1 MQSWTGPGDFHKPLP
16 HNVNIPW
23 RGVAKTPF
31 VEKAL
36 NFFKKLVDNEL
47 RTLHWRGS
55 LKGLILSGGKG
66 TRLRPL
72 THTAAK
78 QLVPVANKPILFY
91 VIENLARAGVSDLGV
106 IISPETGNLI
116 QEAVGDGSRF
126 GVAITY
132 IPQDEPAGLAH
143 AVKTARGFLQD
154 SPFVMYLGDNLISSG
169 ITSFLKTFQ
178 EGALDALILLKE
190 VENPSQFGIAEL
202 NGQGGLVRLVEKPK
216 QPPTNLALVGVY
228 FFSTAV
234 HPAIDVLKPS
244 WRGEYEITDA
254 IQGLLTMGKKVDWRR
269 LEGWWLDTGKKDD
282 LLTANTQVLD
292 EWCQRD
298 IQGEVDGASQIN
310 GRVAVGAGTQVVR
323 STIRG
328 PAVIGEGCL
337 IQDSFVG
344 PFTSIGDH
352 SRVESSVI
360 EHSVLLAGATLF
372 QVDRLE
378 DSLLGRNA
386 RVARHNRHRSL
397 QLLLGD
403 DTVVEF

>member
-1 MQSWTGPGDFHKPLP
+1 M
-16 HNVNIPW
+16 
-23 RGVAKTPF
+23 AM
-31 VEKAL
+31 
-36 NFFKKLVDNEL
+36 
-47 RTLHWRGS
+47 
-55 LKGLILSGGKG
+55 KGLILSGGKG

-91 VIENLARAGVSDLGV
+91 VIENLARAGVADLGI
-106 IISPETGNLI
+106 IISPETGDSI
-116 QEAVGDGSRF
+116 REAVGDGSRF

-132 IPQDEPAGLAH
+132 IPQDRPAGLAH

-154 SPFVMYLGDNLISSG
+154 SPFVMYLGDNLISSN
-169 ITSFLKTFQ
+169 ITLFLKTFQ
-178 EGALDALILLKE
+178 EEALDALVLLKE
-190 VENPSQFGIAEL
+190 VDNPSQFGIAEL
-202 NGQGGLVRLVEKPK
+202 NGSGKLTRLVEKP
-216 QPPTNLALVGVY
+216 QEPPTNLALVGVY

-234 HPAIDVLKPS
+234 HAAIDTLTPS
-244 WRGEYEITDA
+244 WRGELEITDA
-254 IQGLLTMGKKVDWRR
+254 IQQLLMTGKRVDWRR

-292 EWCQRD
+292 EWCQREVL
-298 IQGEVDGASQIN
+298 GEVDEPSQVN
-310 GRVAVGAGTQVVR
+310 GRVAIGAGTRVIR

-337 IQDSFVG
+337 IQDSFIG

-352 SRVESSVI
+352 SRVEHSVI
-360 EHSVLLAGATLF
+360 EHSVLLAGVTLA

>member
-1 MQSWTGPGDFHKPLP
+1 MG
-16 HNVNIPW
+16 V
-23 RGVAKTPF
+23 RGI
-31 VEKAL
+31 
-36 NFFKKLVDNEL
+36 
-47 RTLHWRGS
+47 R

-78 QLVPVANKPILFY
+78 QLVPVANKPILCY
-91 VIENLARAGVSDLGV
+91 VVENLARAGVLDLGI
-106 IISPETGNLI
+106 IISPETGASI
-116 QEAVGDGSRF
+116 KEAMGDGSRF

-132 IPQDEPAGLAH
+132 IPQDQPAGLAH
-143 AVKTARGFLQD
+143 AVKTARWFLQED
-154 SPFVMYLGDNLISSG
+154 PFVMYLGDNLISSD
-169 ITSFLKTFQ
+169 ITLFLRTFQ
-178 EGALDALILLKE
+178 EEALDALVLLKE
-190 VENPSQFGIAEL
+190 VDNPSQFGIAEL
-202 NGQGGLVRLVEKPK
+202 NGKGGLVRLVEKP
-216 QPPTNLALVGVY
+216 QEPPSNLALVGVY

-234 HPAIDVLKPS
+234 HPAIDTLTPS
-244 WRGEYEITDA
+244 WRGELEITDA
-254 IQGLLTMGKKVDWRR
+254 IQQLLETGKNVDWRQ

-292 EWCQRD
+292 AWCHRE
-298 IQGEVDGASQIN
+298 ILGEVDSASQIN
-310 GRVAVGAGTQVVR
+310 GRVALGPGSRVAR

-337 IQDSFVG
+337 IQDSFIG

-352 SRVESSVI
+352 SRVERSVI
-360 EHSVLLAGATLF
+360 EHSVLLAGVTLTH
-372 QVDRLE
+372 VDRLE

>member
-1 MQSWTGPGDFHKPLP
+1 
-16 HNVNIPW
+16 
-23 RGVAKTPF
+23 
-31 VEKAL
+31 
-36 NFFKKLVDNEL
+36 
-47 RTLHWRGS
+47 

-91 VIENLARAGVSDLGV
+91 VIENLARAGVLDLGI
-106 IISPETGNLI
+106 IISSETGDLI
-116 QEAVGDGSRF
+116 KDAVGDGSHF
-126 GVAITY
+126 GVTITY
-132 IPQDEPAGLAH
+132 ISQDQPAGLAH

-154 SPFVMYLGDNLISSG
+154 SPFVMYLGDNLISSS
-169 ITSFLKTFQ
+169 ITSFLKTFE
-178 EGALDALILLKE
+178 EGDLDALILLKE

-202 NGQGGLVRLVEKPK
+202 NGQGGLVRLVEKP
-216 QPPTNLALVGVY
+216 QNPPTNLALVGVY

-244 WRGEYEITDA
+244 WREELEITDA
-254 IQGLLTMGKKVDWRR
+254 IQGLLTAGKKVDWRR

-292 EWCQRD
+292 EWCQRE
-298 IQGEVDGASQIN
+298 ILGEVDGSSQIN
-310 GRVAVGAGTQVVR
+310 GRVAIGAGTQVVR

-328 PAVIGEGCL
+328 PAVIGEDCL
-337 IQDSFVG
+337 IQDSFIG
-344 PFTSIGDH
+344 PFTSIGEH
-352 SRVESSVI
+352 SRVENSVI
-360 EHSVLLAGATLF
+360 EHSVFLAGVIIS

-386 RVARHNRHRSL
+386 RVARHNRQRSL

>member
-1 MQSWTGPGDFHKPLP
+1 MNPEFYGGL
-16 HNVNIPW
+16 I
-23 RGVAKTPF
+23 
-31 VEKAL
+31 
-36 NFFKKLVDNEL
+36 
-47 RTLHWRGS
+47 

-91 VIENLARAGVSDLGV
+91 VIENLARAGVTDLGI
-106 IISPETGNLI
+106 IISPETGALV
-116 QEAVGDGSRF
+116 QDAVGDGTRF
-126 GVAITY
+126 GVDITY
-132 IPQDEPAGLAH
+132 IPQEQPQGLAH
-143 AVKTARGFLQD
+143 AVQTARSFLQD
-154 SPFVMYLGDNLISSG
+154 SPFVMYLGDNLISSD
-169 ITSFLKTFQ
+169 ITLFLQDFQ
-178 EGALDALILLKE
+178 EGGLDALILLKE
-190 VENPSQFGIAEL
+190 VENPSHFGIAEL
-202 NGQGGLVRLVEKPK
+202 NDKGGLIRLVEKPQ
-216 QPPTNLALVGVY
+216 QPPSNLALVGVY

-234 HPAIDVLKPS
+234 HPAIETLKPS
-244 WRGEYEITDA
+244 WRGELEITDA
-254 IQGLLTMGKKVDWRR
+254 IQKLLETGKKVDWRK

-282 LLTANTQVLD
+282 LLSANTLVLD
-292 EWCQRD
+292 EWCSRK
-298 IQGEVDGASQIN
+298 ILGEVDEGSQVN
-310 GRVAVGAGTQVVR
+310 GRVTLGAGTRVVR

-328 PAVIGEGCL
+328 PAVVGEDCL
-337 IQDSFVG
+337 IQDSFIG

-352 SRVESSVI
+352 SKVENSVI
-360 EHSVLLAGATLF
+360 EHSVLLSGATVS

>member
-1 MQSWTGPGDFHKPLP
+1 
-16 HNVNIPW
+16 
-23 RGVAKTPF
+23 
-31 VEKAL
+31 
-36 NFFKKLVDNEL
+36 
-47 RTLHWRGS
+47 

-91 VIENLARAGVSDLGV
+91 VIENLARAGVSNLGI
-106 IISPETGNLI
+106 IISPDTGDLI
-116 QEAVGDGSRF
+116 REAVGDGSRF
-126 GVAITY
+126 GVTITY

-154 SPFVMYLGDNLISSG
+154 SPFVMYLGDNLISSN
-169 ITSFLKTFQ
+169 ITSFLEAFQ
-178 EGALDALILLKE
+178 EGNLDALILLKE

-202 NGQGGLVRLVEKPK
+202 NGNGNLVRLVEKP
-216 QPPTNLALVGVY
+216 QNPPTNLALVGVY

-234 HPAIDVLKPS
+234 HPAVDILKPS
-244 WRGEYEITDA
+244 WRGELEITDA
-254 IQGLLTMGKKVDWRR
+254 IQGLLTSGKKVDWRR

-282 LLTANTQVLD
+282 LLSANTQVLD
-292 EWCQRD
+292 EWCQRE
-298 IQGEVDGASQIN
+298 ILGKVDEHSHVN
-310 GRVAVGAGTQVVR
+310 GRVSLGAGSQVVR

-337 IQDSFVG
+337 LEDSFIG
-344 PFTSIGDH
+344 PFTSIGAH
-352 SRVESSVI
+352 SQVKNSVI
-360 EHSVLLAGATLF
+360 EHSVLLAGVTIS

-378 DSLLGRNA
+378 DSLVGRNA
-386 RVARHNRHRSL
+386 KVARHNRHRSL

>member
-1 MQSWTGPGDFHKPLP
+1 M
-16 HNVNIPW
+16 
-23 RGVAKTPF
+23 
-31 VEKAL
+31 
-36 NFFKKLVDNEL
+36 
-47 RTLHWRGS
+47 
-55 LKGLILSGGKG
+55 KGLILSGGKG

-91 VIENLARAGVSDLGV
+91 VIENLARAGVTDLGI
-106 IISPETGNLI
+106 IISAETGDLI
-116 QEAVGDGSRF
+116 KEAAGDGTRF

-132 IPQDEPAGLAH
+132 IPQDQPAGLAH
-143 AVKTARGFLQD
+143 AVQTARGFLQD
-154 SPFVMYLGDNLISSG
+154 SPFVMYLGDNLISSN
-169 ITSFLKTFQ
+169 INLFLESFQK
-178 EGALDALILLKE
+178 ESLDALILLKE
-190 VENPSQFGIAEL
+190 VENPSQFGIAEM
-202 NGQGGLVRLVEKPK
+202 NGKGSLVRLVEKPQK
-216 QPPTNLALVGVY
+216 PPTNLALVGVY

-234 HPAIDVLKPS
+234 HPAIETLTPS
-244 WRGEYEITDA
+244 WRGELEITDA
-254 IQGLLTMGKKVDWRR
+254 IQWLLETGKKVDWRR

-292 EWCQRD
+292 EWCHRE
-298 IQGEVDGASQIN
+298 ILGEVDNHSQVS
-310 GRVAVGAGTQVVR
+310 GRVTVGAGTRVVR

-337 IQDSFVG
+337 IQDSFIG
-344 PFTSIGDH
+344 PFTSIGDQ
-352 SRVESSVI
+352 SQLENSVI
-360 EHSVLLAGATLF
+360 EHSVLLAGVTIS

-386 RVARHNRHRSL
+386 RVSRHNRHRSL

>member
-1 MQSWTGPGDFHKPLP
+1 M
-16 HNVNIPW
+16 
-23 RGVAKTPF
+23 
-31 VEKAL
+31 
-36 NFFKKLVDNEL
+36 
-47 RTLHWRGS
+47 
-55 LKGLILSGGKG
+55 KGLILSGGKG

-91 VIENLARAGVSDLGV
+91 VIENLARAGVRDLG
-106 IISPETGNLI
+106 IIVSPETG
-116 QEAVGDGSRF
+116 ESVKEVVGDGSHF

-132 IPQDEPAGLAH
+132 LPQDQPGGLAH

-154 SPFVMYLGDNLISSG
+154 SPFVMYLGDNLIASN
-169 ITSFLKTFQ
+169 ITLFLEAFQ
-178 EGALDALILLKE
+178 KEALDALVLLKE
-190 VENPSQFGIAEL
+190 VDNPRQFGIAEL
-202 NGQGGLVRLVEKPK
+202 NSQGRLKRLVEKPAE
-216 QPPTNLALVGVY
+216 PPTNLALVGVY
-228 FFSTAV
+228 FFSTAI
-234 HPAIDVLKPS
+234 HPAIDTLTPS
-244 WRGEYEITDA
+244 WRGELEITDA
-254 IQGLLTMGKKVDWRR
+254 IQKLLETGKRVDWRK

-292 EWCQRD
+292 EWCSRE
-298 IQGEVDGASQIN
+298 ILGEVDDKSQVN
-310 GRVAVGAGTQVVR
+310 GRVAVGADSRIVN

-328 PAVIGEGCL
+328 PAVIGRGCL
-337 IQDSFVG
+337 IQDSFIG
-344 PFTSIGDH
+344 PFTSIGDE

-360 EHSVLLAGATLF
+360 EHSVLLAGVTISH
-372 QVDRLE
+372 VDRLE

>member
-1 MQSWTGPGDFHKPLP
+1 VVAEKTL
-16 HNVNIPW
+16 NIL
-23 RGVAKTPF
+23 T
-31 VEKAL
+31 
-36 NFFKKLVDNEL
+36 KLVDNERSNL
-47 RTLHWRGS
+47 RGREGA

-91 VIENLARAGVSDLGV
+91 VIENLARAGVADLGI
-106 IISPETGNLI
+106 IISPETGDMI
-116 QEAVGDGSRF
+116 REAAGDGSRF

-132 IPQDEPAGLAH
+132 IPQHEPAGLAH
-143 AVKTARGFLQD
+143 AVKTARGFLED
-154 SPFVMYLGDNLISSG
+154 SPFVMYLGDNLISSD
-169 ITSFLKTFQ
+169 ITSFLWTF
-178 EGALDALILLKE
+178 EEKDLDALILLKE
-190 VENPSQFGIAEL
+190 VENPKQFGIAEL
-202 NGQGGLVRLVEKPK
+202 NGQGGLVRLVEKP
-216 QPPTNLALVGVY
+216 QEPPTNLALVGVY

-234 HPAIDVLKPS
+234 HPAIDNLQPS
-244 WRGEYEITDA
+244 WRGELEITDA
-254 IQGLLTMGKKVDWRR
+254 IQGLLTSGKKVDWRR

-292 EWCQRD
+292 EWCRRE
-298 IQGEVDGASQIN
+298 ILGEVDGVSHIS
-310 GRVAVGAGTQVVR
+310 GRVALGAGTLVVR

-337 IQDSFVG
+337 IEDSFIG
-344 PFTSIGDH
+344 PFTSIGEH
-352 SRVESSVI
+352 SRVEHSVI
-360 EHSVLLAGATLF
+360 EHSVLLAGVTIS

-378 DSLLGRNA
+378 DSLVGRNA
-386 RVARHNRHRSL
+386 RVAKHNRHRSL

>member
-1 MQSWTGPGDFHKPLP
+1 
-16 HNVNIPW
+16 
-23 RGVAKTPF
+23 
-31 VEKAL
+31 
-36 NFFKKLVDNEL
+36 
-47 RTLHWRGS
+47 

-91 VIENLARAGVSDLGV
+91 VIENLARAGVTDLGV
-106 IISPETGNLI
+106 IISPETGDLI
-116 QEAVGDGSRF
+116 KEAVGDGSRF
-126 GVAITY
+126 GVTITY
-132 IPQDEPAGLAH
+132 IPQDQPAGLAH

-154 SPFVMYLGDNLISSG
+154 SPFVMYLGDNLISSS
-169 ITSFLKTFQ
+169 ITSFLAAFQ
-178 EGALDALILLKE
+178 EGNLDALILLKE

-202 NGQGGLVRLVEKPK
+202 NGKGGLVRLVEKPK
-216 QPPTNLALVGVY
+216 EPPSNLALVGVY
-228 FFSTAV
+228 FFNTSV
-234 HPAIDVLKPS
+234 HPAIDVLSPS
-244 WRGEYEITDA
+244 WRGELEITDA
-254 IQGLLTMGKKVDWRR
+254 IQGLLETGKKVDWRR

-292 EWCQRD
+292 EWCQRE
-298 IQGEVDGASQIN
+298 ILGEVDGVSHIN
-310 GRVAVGAGTQVVR
+310 GRVAIGAGTQVVR

-328 PAVIGEGCL
+328 PTVIGKGCL
-337 IQDSFVG
+337 IQDSFIG

-352 SRVESSVI
+352 SRVENSVI
-360 EHSVLLAGATLF
+360 EHSVLLAGVTLS

-386 RVARHNRHRSL
+386 RVAKHNRHRSL